1 MIYPLV
7 GRSIAPIQQTTQAGV
22 GKDFL
27 LCMTPDTLPYLKP
40 FRPLLTM
47 QTSNMT
53 RAHASLELALWQA
66 EAETVS
72 SSDLYIWLRECG
84 LPSEIAIR
92 LKELVAVT
100 KKIGAKLVSIGKVI
114 LLKLMEFIQ
123 KHPYL
128 ATGVALGAGVSALI
142 AGIPFIGPILAP
154 IAAVIGIT
162 VGAVIGHRMDKGHD
176 HSPPLGIVEL
186 TQDVIEIAREFFQL
200 FIDTAQAL
208 SDELQQS

>member
-1 MIYPLV
+1 
-7 GRSIAPIQQTTQAGV
+7 
-22 GKDFL
+22 
-27 LCMTPDTLPYLKP
+27 MTPDTLPYLKP